1 MADQYA
7 CYIAFA
13 PDSGVPTPALLAR
26 LSSLERDLVMHLPT
40 EQQRRQSTL
49 ARLAGKSAI
58 ERPLGR
64 RASRS
69 SRVEILKAA
78 NGEPVAL
85 VDGNAG
91 VASVSLAHSSRLA
104 VACAWTNLPRNG
116 YGAGVDLERVRHSEV
131 ASSPYAFSRRER
143 RLISAASQGTSW
155 IGLAAWTAKEATWK
169 AMRPEVECGPETI
182 EICELDLR
190 QGRAALRP
198 RGKLVARFHQATF
211 RARLNVIPGPDGMYL
226 LTIAE
231 VVSRS
236 RG

>member
-1 MADQYA
+1 MAGKYA
-7 CYIAFA
+7 CHIAFA
-13 PDSGVPTPALLAR
+13 PDRGVPTPALLAR

-143 RLISAASQGTSW
+143 RLISAASQRKQRGRRCALKWNVVRKLSKYVSSICDRVAPRSDHAANSW
-155 IGLAAWTAKEATWK
+155 LVSTKP
-169 AMRPEVECGPETI
+169 RF
-182 EICELDLR
+182 
-190 QGRAALRP
+190 GRASTSFRDQMVCTFLPSR
-198 RGKLVARFHQATF
+198 KLCRVQ
-211 RARLNVIPGPDGMYL
+211 GD
-226 LTIAE
+226 E
-231 VVSRS
+231 C
-236 RG
+236 